1 MLFNQMSLPPI
12 PKKIFLLVLITLFSC
27 SQPEELRRNELFY
40 NNDFESGN
48 LDAIDGA
55 QLITFNNT
63 TVLGNYNNDGFTL
76 SLNDIGAHDLIY
88 ITFDLYI
95 HDSWD
100 GNFNGFD
107 PDQADAWF
115 IELVS
120 DFDGDTSNPSDLWET
135 SFSNSVCNPVYCLR
149 QSYPED
155 FPFENL
161 PRKGSSRLLPG
172 LCSLESDENGTSLYT
187 IEKGFEHT
195 GNALLINFYDKLYQP
210 NVADERCDESW
221 SLDNL
226 KVRVITFK

>member
-1 MLFNQMSLPPI
+1 MSLPPI

-40 NNDFESGN
+40 NNDFESGD

-55 QLITFNNT
+55 QLMTFNNT

-76 SLNDIGAHDLIY
+76 NLNNIGAHDLIY
-88 ITFDLYI
+88 ISFDLYI

-100 GNFNGFD
+100 GNFNGID

-115 IELVS
+115 IELRS
-120 DFDGDTSNPSDLWET
+120 DFDTDTSNPSDLWET
-135 SFSNSVCNPVYCLR
+135 SFSNSVCNPVFCLR
-149 QSYPED
+149 QSYPEV

-161 PRKGSSRLLPG
+161 PREGSSRLLPG
-172 LCSLESDENGTSLYT
+172 FCSLESDEDGTSLYT

-210 NVADERCDESW
+210 NAVDERCDESW

-226 KVRVITFK
+226 KVRVITFE

>member
-1 MLFNQMSLPPI
+1 MVLPPI

-27 SQPEELRRNELFY
+27 NKSDELQSNELFY
-40 NNDFESGN
+40 NNDFENGD

-55 QLITFNNT
+55 QLMTFNNT

-76 SLNDIGAHDLIY
+76 NLNNIGPHDIIY
-88 ITFDLYI
+88 ISFDLYI
-95 HDSWD
+95 HDTWD

-107 PDQADAWF
+107 PDKADAWV
-115 IELVS
+115 IELIS
-120 DFDGDTSNPSDLWET
+120 DFDTDPSNPSDLWET

-226 KVRVITFK
+226 KVRVITFE

>member
-27 SQPEELRRNELFY
+27 SQPEGLRRNELFY
-40 NNDFESGN
+40 NNDFESGD

-120 DFDGDTSNPSDLWET
+120 DFDTDPSNPSDLWET

-226 KVRVITFK
+226 KVRVITFE

>member
-1 MLFNQMSLPPI
+1 MNLPPLY
-12 PKKIFLLVLITLFSC
+12 KKAFLLVLITLFFC
-27 SQPEELRRNELFY
+27 CKPDELTRNELVY
-40 NNDFESGN
+40 NNDFESGD

-120 DFDGDTSNPSDLWET
+120 DFDTDPSNPSDLWET

-226 KVRVITFK
+226 KVRVITFE

>member
-1 MLFNQMSLPPI
+1 MNLPPLY
-12 PKKIFLLVLITLFSC
+12 KKTFLLVLITLFFC
-27 SQPEELRRNELFY
+27 CKQDELTRNELVY

-88 ITFDLYI
+88 ISFDLYI
-95 HDSWD
+95 HDTWD

-107 PDQADAWF
+107 PDKADAWV
-115 IELVS
+115 IELIS
-120 DFDGDTSNPSDLWET
+120 DFDTDPSNPSDLWET
-135 SFSNSVCNPVYCLR
+135 SFSNSICSTVYCLR
-149 QSYPED
+149 QSYPEV

-161 PRKGSSRLLPG
+161 PREGSSRLLPG

-226 KVRVITFK
+226 KVRVITFE

>member
-1 MLFNQMSLPPI
+1 MSLPPI

-27 SQPEELRRNELFY
+27 SKSDELLQRNELVY

-55 QLITFNNT
+55 QLMTFNNT

-76 SLNDIGAHDLIY
+76 NLNNIGAHDLIY
-88 ITFDLYI
+88 ISFDLYI

-100 GNFNGFD
+100 GNFNGID

-115 IELVS
+115 IELIS
-120 DFDGDTSNPSDLWET
+120 DFDAGTSNPSNLWGT
-135 SFSNSVCNPVYCLR
+135 SFSNSVCNPVFCLR
-149 QSYPED
+149 QSYPEV
-155 FPFENL
+155 FPFDNL
-161 PRKGSSRLLPG
+161 PREGSSRLLPG
-172 LCSLESDENGTSLYT
+172 FCSLESDEDGTSLYT

-195 GNALLINFYDKLYQP
+195 GNALLINFYDRLYQP
-210 NVADERCDESW
+210 NAIDEKCDESW

-226 KVRVITFK
+226 KVRVITF